1 MKGIVLAGGTGSRLW
16 PITKSVSKQL
26 LPVYDKPMIYY
37 PISTL
42 MLAGIREI
50 LIITTPDDQPA
61 FKNLLGDGSNF
72 GVAFTYAV
80 QPKPEGLAQ
89 ALIIGEEFLAG
100 DSCLLILGD
109 NIFHGAGLGHELARS
124 LPTSGAHIFTY
135 EVSNPSDYG
144 ILEIDNNQRPI
155 SITEKPNAYI
165 SNLAV
170 TGLYFFDHDAPEIA
184 KSIVPS
190 SRGEL
195 EITEVLNHY
204 LKMKKFSFTSLT
216 RGTAWLDTGQP
227 NSLNDASAYIRTIE
241 ERTGLK
247 IACLEEIALTSN
259 WISAEILNN
268 KITKYGNSSY
278 SLYLQKLIGKAF

>member
-42 MLAGIREI
+42 MLAGIREM

-72 GVAFTYAV
+72 GVNFTYAV

-144 ILEIDNNQRPI
+144 VLELDKDERPI
-155 SITEKPNAYI
+155 SITEKPKQYV

-170 TGLYFFDHDAPEIA
+170 TGLYFFDHQASSAAKEI
-184 KSIVPS
+184 KPS
-190 SRGEL
+190 ARGEL
-195 EITEVLNHY
+195 EITSLIEHY
-204 LKMKKFSFTSLT
+204 LKRQELTYTALT
-216 RGTAWLDTGQP
+216 RGTAWLDTGNH
-227 NSLNDASAYIRTIE
+227 NSLNDASNYIRIIE

-247 IACLEEIALTSN
+247 IACLEEIALSMGY
-259 WISAEILNN
+259 IDGN
-268 KITKYGNSSY
+268 KLIMLLEDLPLTSY
-278 SLYLQKLIGKAF
+278 SKYLKKLIKDLQ